1 MNIERFHNQLALHLG
16 YDRIVNNKRISIM
29 VDYKNPNAP
38 WIGLGFPE
46 GETEGFYA
54 SESIEEANARFQR
67 PELWNM
73 IKSYNLEQN
82 IAIIINASHQ
92 AFLES
97 ANIFCFGSIN
107 YNIYVLQAQ

>member
-38 WIGLGFPE
+38 WIRLELPE
-46 GETEGFYA
+46 GEVEGFYA

-67 PELWNM
+67 SELWNM
-73 IKSYNLEQN
+73 INSYNLEQD

-92 AFLES
+92 AFLDS
-97 ANIFCFGSIN
+97 FNMFCFGSIIN
-107 YNIYVLQAQ
+107 NSFVQQAL